1 MVARV
6 QGPFATSAVEGT
18 RFTDVRWVAETGSTN
33 RDLLS
38 EASAGAP
45 EGIVLVADHQ
55 SAGRGRLDRTWSAP
69 PGASLLVSV
78 LLRPRLAPADAFLLT
93 AAAALAACQACS
105 QVAAVFPGIKWP
117 NDLMIVAG
125 ERFAGRKLA
134 GILAE
139 SVIVGGR
146 VEAVVV
152 GMGLNVNW
160 PEVLPAELDGTAVA
174 LDHVVGHPVDR
185 EALLVAWLRHLDAWL
200 DLVETS
206 AGRELL
212 LVRMR
217 ETSATLGRR
226 VRVELGAGTVEG
238 TAVDVTAAGHLL
250 VLPDGAG
257 EAIEVAVGDVVHLRH
272 AS

>member
-55 SAGRGRLDRTWSAP
+55 TAGRGRLDRSWSAP

-78 LLRPRLAPADAFLLT
+78 LLRPRLAPRDAFLVT
-93 AAAALAACQACS
+93 ASAAVAACQACS

-125 ERFAGRKLA
+125 ERFTGRKLA

-139 SVIVGGR
+139 SVVADGGI
-146 VEAVVV
+146 EAVVL

-160 PEVLPAELDGTAVA
+160 PAVLPAELADTAVA
-174 LDHVVGHPVDR
+174 LDHVVGHRVDR
-185 EALLVAWLRHLDAWL
+185 EALLVAWLRHLDDWL
-200 DLVETS
+200 DLIETPE
-206 AGRELL
+206 GRDLL
-212 LVRMR
+212 LQRVR

-226 VRVELGAGTVEG
+226 VRVELPSGTIEG
-238 TAVDVTAAGHLL
+238 TAIDVTTEGHLL
-250 VLPDGAG
+250 VLADGET
-257 EAIEVAVGDVVHLRH
+257 EAVEVTVGDVVHLRH
-272 AS
+272 TS

>member
-6 QGPFATSAVEGT
+6 QGPFANPAVEGT

-33 RDLLS
+33 RDLLA
-38 EASAGAP
+38 EAVAGAP

-55 SAGRGRLDRTWSAP
+55 TSGRGRLDRSWSAP

-78 LLRPRLAPADAFLLT
+78 LLRPELDPADAFLVT
-93 AAAALAACQACS
+93 AAGAVAACQACS
-105 QVAAVFPGIKWP
+105 EVAAVFPGIKWP

-139 SVIVGGR
+139 SVVSDGR
-146 VEAVVV
+146 VDAVVL

-160 PEVLPAELDGTAVA
+160 PEVLPPDLADTAVA

-185 EALLVAWLRHLDAWL
+185 EALLASWLRHLDGWL
-200 DLVETS
+200 DLIVTPG
-206 AGRELL
+206 GRELL
-212 LVRMR
+212 LLRVR

-226 VRVELGAGTVEG
+226 VRVELPARTFEG
-238 TAVDVTAAGHLL
+238 TALDVTTEGHLL

-257 EAIEVAVGDVVHLRH
+257 ETVEVTVGDVIHLRH
-272 AS
+272 QA

>member
-6 QGPFATSAVEGT
+6 QGPFATSAVDGT

-38 EASAGAP
+38 EASSGAP

-55 SAGRGRLDRTWSAP
+55 TAGRGRLDRSWSAP
-69 PGASLLVSV
+69 PGASLLVSA
-78 LLRPRLAPADAFLLT
+78 LLRPRIEPGDAFLVT
-93 AAAALAACQACS
+93 AAAAVAACQACS

-139 SVIVGGR
+139 SVVADGR
-146 VEAVVV
+146 IAAVVL

-160 PEVLPAELDGTAVA
+160 PEVLPADLAQTAVA

-185 EALLVAWLRHLDAWL
+185 EALLVAWLRHLDGWL
-200 DLVETS
+200 DLVETPE
-206 AGRELL
+206 GRDLL
-212 LVRMR
+212 LVRVR

-226 VRVELGAGTVEG
+226 VRVELPDGSIEG
-238 TAVDVTAAGHLL
+238 TAVDVTAEGHLL
-250 VLPDGAG
+250 VASDAG
-257 EAIEVAVGDVVHLRH
+257 HQVEVTVGDVVHLRH
-272 AS
+272 AT

>member
-6 QGPFATSAVEGT
+6 QGPFATSTVEGT

-38 EASAGAP
+38 EAAVGAP
-45 EGIVLVADHQ
+45 EGLVLVADHQ
-55 SAGRGRLDRTWSAP
+55 TAGRGRLDRSWSAP

-78 LLRPRLAPADAFLLT
+78 LLRPDLDPEHAFLVT
-93 AAAALAACQACS
+93 AAGAVAACQACS
-105 QVAAVFPGIKWP
+105 EVAAVFPGIKWP

-125 ERFAGRKLA
+125 ERFTGRKLA

-139 SVIVGGR
+139 SMVSDGR
-146 VEAVVV
+146 IEAVVL

-160 PEVLPAELDGTAVA
+160 PEVLPVELADTAVA

-185 EALLVAWLRHLDAWL
+185 EALLGAWLRHLDRWL
-200 DLVETS
+200 DLIATPEGH
-206 AGRELL
+206 AALL
-212 LVRMR
+212 MRLR

-226 VRVELGAGTVEG
+226 VRVELPGGTLEG
-238 TAVDVTAAGHLL
+238 TAVDLTAEGHLL
-250 VLPDGAG
+250 VLPAAGG
-257 EAIEVAVGDVVHLRH
+257 EAVEVTVGDVVHLRH

>member
-18 RFTDVRWVAETGSTN
+18 RFTDVRWVPETGSTN

-38 EASAGAP
+38 EAAAGAP
-45 EGIVLVADHQ
+45 EGLVLVADHQ
-55 SAGRGRLDRTWSAP
+55 TAGRGRLDRTWSAP

-78 LLRPRLAPADAFLLT
+78 LLRPRLDPEAAFLVT
-93 AAAALAACQACS
+93 AAGAVAACQACS

-117 NDLMIVAG
+117 NDLVVVAG
-125 ERFAGRKLA
+125 ERFTGRKLA

-139 SVIVGGR
+139 SVVSDGR
-146 VEAVVV
+146 IDAVVL

-160 PEVLPAELDGTAVA
+160 PEVLPAELADTAVA

-185 EALLVAWLRHLDAWL
+185 EALLAVWLQHLDRWL
-200 DLVETS
+200 GLIETPEGS
-206 AGRELL
+206 ELL
-212 LVRMR
+212 LLRVR

-226 VRVELGAGTVEG
+226 VRVELPGSTLLG
-238 TAVDVTAAGHLL
+238 TAVDVTAEGHLL
-250 VLPDGAG
+250 VQPDDA
-257 EAIEVAVGDVVHLRH
+257 AEVVEVTVGDVVHLRH
-272 AS
+272 AG